1 MQYDKREVLHLCA
14 YYFKKNN
21 LTKCNYEIYNKE
33 MLVIVQCLKE

>member
-1 MQYDKREVLHLCA
+1 MQYDKREILHSYI

-33 MLVIVQCLKE
+33 MLIIVQYLKE